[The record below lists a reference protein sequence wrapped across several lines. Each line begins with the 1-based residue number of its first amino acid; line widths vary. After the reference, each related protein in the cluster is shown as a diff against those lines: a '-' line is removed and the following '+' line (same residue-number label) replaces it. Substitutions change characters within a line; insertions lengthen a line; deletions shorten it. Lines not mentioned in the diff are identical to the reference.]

1 MSRSTFIGLRFNTS
15 DLPSD
20 VCVKVIHDGAW
31 FYTFDMASYQ
41 FLDYILKM
49 FPNMAKVLVTVPRVT
64 KDESSQP
71 IVSVFDDGGSVLSSM
86 KLCAIINSY
95 CNIYGVLDGDSRVPD
110 VVRYIV
116 LHLSDKQRSLLDMFK
131 FTR

>member
-1 MSRSTFIGLRFNTS
+1 MSRSTFIGLRFNSS
-15 DLPSD
+15 DLPTD
-20 VCVKVIHDGAW
+20 ICVKIVHDGAW

-41 FLDYILKM
+41 FLDFILRK
-49 FPNMAKVLVTVPRVT
+49 FPDMSKVLVTVPRVT
-64 KDESSQP
+64 KDVSSQP
-71 IVSVFDDGGSVLSSM
+71 VVSVFDDGGSVISSV
-86 KLCAIINSY
+86 KLAIIINDY
-95 CNIYGVLDGDSRVPD
+95 CQKYGVVDGDSRVPD